1 MQQLSEVQAM
11 QEELSS
17 AKEEHTQISKMIMEE
32 VTRTRQQEQKSKK
45 LYQDT
50 LFYKE
55 LIQK

>member
-17 AKEEHTQISKMIMEE
+17 AKEEHTQTSKMIMEE
-32 VTRTRQQEQKSKK
+32 VTRTRQQEQKCKK